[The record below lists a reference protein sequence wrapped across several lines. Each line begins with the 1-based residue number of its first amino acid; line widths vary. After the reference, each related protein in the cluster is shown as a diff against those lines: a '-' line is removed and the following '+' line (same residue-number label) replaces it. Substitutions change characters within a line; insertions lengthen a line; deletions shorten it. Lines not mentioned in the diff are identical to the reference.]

1 VARPTVAVLFGG
13 RSSEHGVSC
22 VTASGVLRAIDRSRW
37 DVLAVGIARDG
48 QWTLA
53 NDDPDDWRI
62 REGELP
68 SVVGGG
74 ATVLPPFRAGERMWR
89 VLRDTG
95 ALEGGAVEGGAVE
108 GGAVE
113 DLARVDVVFPL
124 LHGPWGEDGT
134 VQGALDLVDVRYV
147 GSGVLASALGM
158 DKAFAKVAFRAA
170 GLPVANSVVIDRDGD
185 VTLKRSEIEALRLP
199 VFVKPARAGSSH
211 GVSRVAS
218 WDALDAA
225 LASAS
230 KHDPKVLI
238 EEGIAGREIECA
250 LLETPDGVRASQPGE
265 IVTRGD
271 HEFYDYE
278 AKYFDEAAV
287 TLACPADL
295 PSGVSEVVRNYA
307 LRAFAAIGGE
317 GIARADMFVLA
328 DGSVIVNE
336 INTMPGF
343 TPFSMY
349 PRMWE
354 VEGLDYPALVETLL
368 TTALD
373 RPVGLR

>member
-48 QWTLA
+48 QWTLV

-74 ATVLPPFRAGERMWR
+74 ATVLPPFRAGEGMWR
-89 VLRDTG
+89 VLRD
-95 ALEGGAVEGGAVE
+95 GGAVEGGAIE
-108 GGAVE
+108 GGAIE
-113 DLARVDVVFPL
+113 DLAAVDVVFPL

-147 GSGVLASALGM
+147 GCGVLASALGM
-158 DKAFAKVAFRAA
+158 DKAFAKIAFRAA
-170 GLPVANSVVIDRDGD
+170 GLPVANAVVIDGD
-185 VTLKRSEIEALRLP
+185 VAPMRTEIEALRLP
-199 VFVKPARAGSSH
+199 VFVKPARAGSSQ
-211 GVSRVAS
+211 GISRVAS
-218 WDALDAA
+218 WDALEAA
-225 LASAS
+225 IASAL
-230 KHDPKVLI
+230 KHDPKVLV
-238 EEGIAGREIECA
+238 EEGVAGREIECA
-250 LLETPDGVRASQPGE
+250 VLETPAGVRASQPGE

-287 TLACPADL
+287 TLACPAVL
-295 PSGVSEVVRNYA
+295 PPGVSEVVRDYA

-317 GIARADMFVLA
+317 GIARADMFVLE
-328 DGSVIVNE
+328 DGSVVVNE

-354 VEGLDYPALVETLL
+354 VEGLDYRALVETLL
-368 TTALD
+368 TTALE

>member
-1 VARPTVAVLFGG
+1 VARPTVAVHYGG

-37 DVLAVGIARDG
+37 DVVAVGIAHDG

-62 REGELP
+62 RDGELP

-74 ATVLPPFRAGERMWR
+74 ATVLPPFRVGDPMWR
-89 VLRDTG
+89 VLR
-95 ALEGGAVEGGAVE
+95 EGGGVEGGAL
-108 GGAVE
+108 E
-113 DLARVDVVFPL
+113 DLAAVDVVFPL

-147 GSGVLASALGM
+147 GAGVLASALGM

-170 GLPVANSVVIDRDGD
+170 GLPVANAVVIDGD
-185 VTLKRSEIEALRLP
+185 ADVALLRPQIEALRLP

-211 GVSRVAS
+211 GVGRVGS
-218 WDALDAA
+218 WDMLDAA
-225 LASAS
+225 LASAL
-230 KHDPKVLI
+230 KHDPKVLV

-250 LLETPDGVRASQPGE
+250 LLETADGVRASQPGE

-271 HEFYDYE
+271 HEFYDFE
-278 AKYFDEAAV
+278 AKYFDEASV
-287 TLACPADL
+287 TLACPAEL
-295 PSGVSEVVRNYA
+295 PAGVSEVVRDYA

-317 GIARADMFVLA
+317 GIARADMFVTPG
-328 DGSVIVNE
+328 GSVVVNE

-354 VEGLDYPALVETLL
+354 VEGIDYPALVETLL
-368 TTALD
+368 TTALE

>member
-1 VARPTVAVLFGG
+1 MARPTVAVLFGG

-37 DVLAVGIARDG
+37 DVVAVGIAHDG

-62 REGELP
+62 RDGELP

-74 ATVLPPFRAGERMWR
+74 ATVLPPFRVGDPMWR
-89 VLRDTG
+89 VLR
-95 ALEGGAVEGGAVE
+95 EGGGVEGGAL
-108 GGAVE
+108 E
-113 DLARVDVVFPL
+113 DLAAVDVVFPL

-147 GSGVLASALGM
+147 GAGVLASALGM

-170 GLPVANSVVIDRDGD
+170 GLPVANAVVIDGD
-185 VTLKRSEIEALRLP
+185 ADVALLRPQIEALRLP

-211 GVSRVAS
+211 GVGRVGS
-218 WDALDAA
+218 WDMLDAA
-225 LASAS
+225 LASAL
-230 KHDPKVLI
+230 KHDPKVLV

-250 LLETPDGVRASQPGE
+250 LLETADGVRASQPGE

-271 HEFYDYE
+271 HEFYDFE
-278 AKYFDEAAV
+278 AKYFDEASV
-287 TLACPADL
+287 TLACPAEL
-295 PSGVSEVVRNYA
+295 PAGVSEVVRDYA

-317 GIARADMFVLA
+317 GIARADMFVTPG
-328 DGSVIVNE
+328 GSVVVNE

-354 VEGLDYPALVETLL
+354 VEGIDYPALVETLL
-368 TTALD
+368 TTALE

>member
-1 VARPTVAVLFGG
+1 MARPTVAVLFGG
-13 RSSEHGVSC
+13 RSSEHGISC

-74 ATVLPPFRAGERMWR
+74 ATVLPPFRAGDATWR
-89 VLRDTG
+89 VLRNDG
-95 ALEGGAVEGGAVE
+95 SIE

-113 DLARVDVVFPL
+113 DLASVDVVFPL

-158 DKAFAKVAFRAA
+158 DKAFAKIAFRAA
-170 GLPVANSVVIDRDGD
+170 GLPVANAVVIDGDGD
-185 VTLKRSEIEALRLP
+185 VSLRRGEIEALRLP
-199 VFVKPARAGSSH
+199 VFVKPARAGSSQ

-218 WDALDAA
+218 WEELDAA
-225 LASAS
+225 LASAL

-238 EEGIAGREIECA
+238 EEGVPGREIECA
-250 LLETPDGVRASQPGE
+250 VLETPDGVRASQPGE

-271 HEFYDYE
+271 HDFYDYE

-295 PSGVSEVVRNYA
+295 PPAVIATVREYA

-317 GIARADMFVLA
+317 GIARADMFVLP
-328 DGSVIVNE
+328 DGSVVVNE

-354 VEGLDYPALVETLL
+354 VEGIDYPALVETLL
-368 TTALD
+368 ATALD

>member
-1 VARPTVAVLFGG
+1 MARPTVAVLFGG

-37 DVLAVGIARDG
+37 DVVAVGIARDG

-62 REGELP
+62 HDGELP

-74 ATVLPPFRAGERMWR
+74 VTVLPPLSAADPMWR
-89 VLRDTG
+89 VLR
-95 ALEGGAVEGGAVE
+95 E

-113 DLARVDVVFPL
+113 DLAAVDVVFPL

-158 DKAFAKVAFRAA
+158 DKAFAKMAFRAA
-170 GLPVANSVVIDRDGD
+170 GLPVAEGVVVEGDGA
-185 VTLKRSEIEALRLP
+185 VGPLRAEIEALRLP
-199 VFVKPARAGSSH
+199 VFVKPARAGSSQ
-211 GVSRVAS
+211 GVSRVSS
-218 WDALDAA
+218 WDGLDAA
-225 LASAS
+225 VASAL
-230 KHDPKVLI
+230 KHDPKVLV
-238 EEGIAGREIECA
+238 EEGITGREIECA
-250 LLETPDGVRASQPGE
+250 VLGTPDGVRASRPGE
-265 IVTRGD
+265 IVTGGD

-287 TLACPADL
+287 TLACPTEL
-295 PSGVSEVVRNYA
+295 PPGVGEVVRDYA

-317 GIARADMFVLA
+317 GIARADMFVRE
-328 DGSVIVNE
+328 DGSVVVNE

-354 VEGLDYPALVETLL
+354 AEGLDYPALVETLL
-368 TTALD
+368 TTALE

>member
-1 VARPTVAVLFGG
+1 MARPTVAVHYGG

-37 DVLAVGIARDG
+37 DVVAVGIAHDG

-62 REGELP
+62 RDGELP

-74 ATVLPPFRAGERMWR
+74 ATVLPPFRVGDPMWR
-89 VLRDTG
+89 VLR
-95 ALEGGAVEGGAVE
+95 EGGGVEGGAL
-108 GGAVE
+108 E
-113 DLARVDVVFPL
+113 DLAAVDVVFPL

-147 GSGVLASALGM
+147 GAGVLASALGM

-170 GLPVANSVVIDRDGD
+170 GLPVANAVVIDGD
-185 VTLKRSEIEALRLP
+185 ADVALLRPQIEALRLP

-211 GVSRVAS
+211 GVGRVGS
-218 WDALDAA
+218 WDMLDAA
-225 LASAS
+225 LASAL
-230 KHDPKVLI
+230 KHDPKVLV

-250 LLETPDGVRASQPGE
+250 LLETADGVRASQPGE

-271 HEFYDYE
+271 HEFYDFE
-278 AKYFDEAAV
+278 AKYFDEASV
-287 TLACPADL
+287 TLACPAEL
-295 PSGVSEVVRNYA
+295 PAGVSEVVRDYA

-317 GIARADMFVLA
+317 GIARADMFVRA
-328 DGSVIVNE
+328 DGSVVVNE

-354 VEGLDYPALVETLL
+354 VEGIDYPALVETLL
-368 TTALD
+368 TTALE